1 MLIVTV
7 IFALLLIATAVAW
20 FRQHQHNAILSE
32 DNTNLKIDKAALE
45 EAVTRLEGELEKAD
59 GDKAKLSDLGSGIEK
74 LDSAFGRFEQ
84 GEASRQQLLAD
95 VKGNV
100 ARGNQ
105 RIDALVGRWS
115 NPKQRSQLGEA
126 WLIGA
131 VRRMGLH
138 EGVHF
143 EIQKRVTIVGA
154 RGTRH
159 GVIDI
164 LLRLPNANGLA
175 LDSKFPWGSHLAS
188 VLDGDEQARDY
199 AIRKLREA
207 LRGHVKEIAQRE
219 YHRAQGIDI
228 QHVLVVVPDWQT
240 LQLVKDVDPQ
250 ITEFAA
256 ELRVGLFPAD
266 GLYEIAAALG
276 ELHRQEGW
284 ADKLGELFSPADA
297 DRMYE
302 ACKDLLERVE
312 CVVKRHNSTGD
323 AIGDLTAAFGPNG
336 LMGRDVLGP
345 AARVAEKVEVDVE
358 GRVKDFDADKA
369 PRHRERLEAQRQELE
384 ETTRRPEAA

>member
-7 IFALLLIATAVAW
+7 IFALLLLAVAAW
-20 FRQHQHNAILSE
+20 FRQRQDNATLGD
-32 DNTNLKIDKAALE
+32 DNTTLSIEKAALE
-45 EAVTRLEGELEKAD
+45 EAVTRLERELEKAEAE
-59 GDKAKLSDLGSGIEK
+59 KSKLSNLGSGIEK

-84 GEASRQQLLAD
+84 GEANRQQLLAD

-100 ARGNQ
+100 ARGNE

-131 VRRMGLH
+131 IRRMGLH

-154 RGTRH
+154 RGTRD

-199 AIRKLREA
+199 AISKLREA
-207 LRGHVKEIAQRE
+207 LRGHVKAIARRE

-228 QHVLVVVPDWQT
+228 RHVLVVVPDWQT

-250 ITEFAA
+250 ITEFAS

-276 ELHRQEGW
+276 ALHREEGW
-284 ADKLGELFSPADA
+284 AEKLGELFSPADA
-297 DRMYE
+297 DRMYA
-302 ACKDLLERVE
+302 ACKDVLERVE

-358 GRVKDFDADKA
+358 GQLKDVNPERA
-369 PRHRERLEAQRQELE
+369 PRHRERLEAQRLELE
-384 ETTRRPEAA
+384 EATRHPAAA

>member
-1 MLIVTV
+1 MLIAA
-7 IFALLLIATAVAW
+7 IVAW
-20 FRQHQHNAILSE
+20 LRQSRYNATLGDE
-32 DNTNLKIDKAALE
+32 VTTLKIDKAALE
-45 EAVTRLEGELEKAD
+45 EAVTRLEAELEKTETE
-59 GDKAKLSDLGSGIEK
+59 KSKLSELGTGIEK

-84 GEASRQQLLAD
+84 SEANRQQLLAD
-95 VKGNV
+95 VKGGV

-143 EIQKRVTIVGA
+143 EIQKRVTILGA
-154 RGTRH
+154 RATRE

-188 VLDGDEQARDY
+188 VLDCDEEAREY
-199 AIRKLREA
+199 AVGKLRDA
-207 LRGHVKEIAQRE
+207 LRSHVKEIARRE
-219 YHRAQGIDI
+219 YHRAQGVDI
-228 QHVLVVVPDWQT
+228 RHVLVVVPDWQT

-276 ELHRQEGW
+276 ELHREEGW
-284 ADKLGELFSPADA
+284 AEKLGELFSPADA
-297 DRMYE
+297 DRMYA
-302 ACKDLLERVE
+302 ACKDVLERVE
-312 CVVKRHNSTGD
+312 SVVKRHNSTGD

-336 LMGRDVLGP
+336 LMGRDILGP
-345 AARVAEKVEVDVE
+345 AARVAEKVEVEVE
-358 GRVKDFDADKA
+358 GEVKGLD
-369 PRHRERLEAQRQELE
+369 PERA
-384 ETTRRPEAA
+384 

>member
-1 MLIVTV
+1 MLIAMVVLAVLLVGTV
-7 IFALLLIATAVAW
+7 VAW
-20 FRQHQHNAILSE
+20 SRQRE
-32 DNTNLKIDKAALE
+32 DNTSLKVDKAALE
-45 EAVTRLEGELEKAD
+45 EAVARLESELAKAD
-59 GDKAKLSDLGSGIEK
+59 DEKAKLGDLGAGLER

-84 GEASRQQLLAD
+84 GAVSRQELLVD
-95 VKGNV
+95 LKGNV
-100 ARGNQ
+100 ARGNE

-131 VRRMGLH
+131 LRRMGLN

-143 EIQKRVTIVGA
+143 EIQKRVKILGA
-154 RGTRH
+154 RGTRE
-159 GVIDI
+159 GVIDV

-175 LDSKFPWGSHLAS
+175 LDSKFPWASHLAS
-188 VLDGDEQARDY
+188 VLDGDEQARAY
-199 AIRKLREA
+199 AINKLREA
-207 LRGHVKEIAQRE
+207 LRNHVREIARRE
-219 YHRAQGIDI
+219 YHRAQGVDVR
-228 QHVLVVVPDWQT
+228 HVLVVVPDWQT

-250 ITEFAA
+250 ITEFAS

-276 ELHRQEGW
+276 ELHREEGW
-284 ADKLGELFSPADA
+284 AEKLGELFSPADA

-302 ACKDLLERVE
+302 ACRDVLERVE

-336 LMGRDVLGP
+336 LVGRDILKP
-345 AARVAEKVEVDVE
+345 AARVAEKVEVDVQGKIKE
-358 GRVKDFDADKA
+358 LDPAK
-369 PRHRERLEAQRQELE
+369 PERHRGRLEAQRRDIRDAGEQA
-384 ETTRRPEAA
+384 EAA